1 MTDDGSGC
9 NAKLFAGACRWL
21 GLKRSRTKPSTPR
34 SNGRAADLPR
44 WLTWHTDQQPHSGIG
59 GLPSVSKLHFQV

>member
-34 SNGRAADLPR
+34 SNGRAERFIQTPMREWVHMPL
-44 WLTWHTDQQPHSGIG
+44 
-59 GLPSVSKLHFQV
+59 